1 MILGPYNPHY
11 ALSDKGIQGEHD
23 INTSAQIELEFT
35 EKHHNC
41 YKYLALI
48 SQHSY
53 PGRQCWPIKIS
64 NYPGSLNRQVC
75 TGINIYSKLQFRIS
89 RKYHYLQ
96 AVKEEWTT
104 SDKTPN
110 RQLACSGGKQ
120 SPALPEAHKNIS
132 CHYRGTQLPRPRTFM
147 GFLYIIAISVKS
159 EFKFAYREAQT
170 KHILHLSQSQKP
182 TAEWNSFMK
191 VT

>member
-1 MILGPYNPHY
+1 MLAASVRNRTTMNLQNLWLHHVGNRQILSVLILGPYNPHY
-11 ALSDKGIQGEHD
+11 VLSDKGIQGEHD

-53 PGRQCWPIKIS
+53 PGRQCWPTKIS

-75 TGINIYSKLQFRIS
+75 TGINIYSKLQLRIS

-96 AVKEEWTT
+96 AVKEE
-104 SDKTPN
+104 
-110 RQLACSGGKQ
+110 
-120 SPALPEAHKNIS
+120 
-132 CHYRGTQLPRPRTFM
+132 
-147 GFLYIIAISVKS
+147 
-159 EFKFAYREAQT
+159 
-170 KHILHLSQSQKP
+170 
-182 TAEWNSFMK
+182 
-191 VT
+191 